1 MLNRR
6 ILRIK
11 AFKTIYSYAENPGM
25 SLKDAE
31 TLLEQSC
38 EATRDLYLY
47 MLSITGPL
55 TMEARNRIEAAGRKF
70 NRSEDEI
77 HPNLKFTENR
87 IATIFEED
95 PDFSKI
101 IHRKKF
107 SWDQN
112 DVLLR
117 HLYEKI
123 RERKYFRDYLE
134 SGRDCLAEDASLWRK
149 IYEHEFEDNKALEP
163 ILEDMSILWNDDL
176 SYALIWCCNTMDS
189 LGKGETWNL
198 PPLYRSEMDPTGS
211 KESDKLFVTKL
222 LRTAYNGFGRY
233 YDMIAENTH
242 KWDRN
247 RICVTDL
254 ALIICGLAEAE
265 AFPEIAGKVTI
276 NEYVEISKYYSTP
289 ESRGFVN
296 GLLDKL
302 INKD

>member
-11 AFKTIYSYAENPGM
+11 AFKAIYSYAENPGM

-55 TMEARNRIEAAGRKF
+55 TIEARNRIEAAGRKF

-95 PDFSKI
+95 PDFNKL

>member
-95 PDFSKI
+95 PDFNKL

>member
-11 AFKTIYSYAENPGM
+11 AFKAIYSYAENPGM

-55 TMEARNRIEAAGRKF
+55 TIEARNRIEAAGRKF

-95 PDFSKI
+95 PDFNKL

-107 SWDQN
+107 YWDQN